1 MEKTKNQIRTPI
13 EDRVLYTIN
22 LILISAF
29 CLVILLP
36 MWYIVVSSFSSGA
49 AILQNRV
56 FLWPVDFTL
65 NGYKTVFSHKYILSG
80 YRNTIVYT
88 VLGTLI
94 NVVMTLAC
102 AYPLSRRDFPF
113 RRFFMIMMTL
123 TMYFGGGLIPSYL
136 VNINLGL
143 IDNLWVM
150 IIPGAMAVYYVILV
164 RTFMISTIPRELFEA
179 ASIDGCSDA
188 YYFFAIMLPL
198 LKPVIAVISL
208 YYAVGHWNSYFTAM
222 IYLNTKSKFPLQLIL
237 REILVSSQVK
247 LEDIHDAELLKSLIG
262 LEALLKYSL
271 IIVATVPILLTYP
284 FAQKYFVK
292 GVMVGSLKG

>member
-1 MEKTKNQIRTPI
+1 MEKTKNQIRTPV